1 MEVCIHLF
9 DHVPHFDSS
18 QRKCLTFS
26 SDTFDSSYSSSS
38 ILNHSRLAHLR
49 SLDFVYAA
57 AADYDDDVV
66 VDEEGGAAG
75 VADGDDFGEMIQ
87 AKLAVPAGFKVS
99 EPQKET
105 RHDHTS
111 SGTIQEKMLTIIL
124 NYL

>member
-1 MEVCIHLF
+1 M
-9 DHVPHFDSS
+9 
-18 QRKCLTFS
+18 
-26 SDTFDSSYSSSS
+26 
-38 ILNHSRLAHLR
+38 NHSRLAHLR

-111 SGTIQEKMLTIIL
+111 SSGTIQEKMLTIIL

>member
-1 MEVCIHLF
+1 M
-9 DHVPHFDSS
+9 
-18 QRKCLTFS
+18 
-26 SDTFDSSYSSSS
+26 
-38 ILNHSRLAHLR
+38 NHSRLAHLR

-105 RHDHTS
+105 RHDCSPHNSRKDAHHNPQLLMKLNFESNFPVKFS
-111 SGTIQEKMLTIIL
+111 SFVYKT
-124 NYL
+124 N

>member
-1 MEVCIHLF
+1 M
-9 DHVPHFDSS
+9 
-18 QRKCLTFS
+18 
-26 SDTFDSSYSSSS
+26 
-38 ILNHSRLAHLR
+38 NHSRLAHLR